1 MTRSHSATLNFGA
14 NHTRRRVLVTGATG
28 YVGGRCI
35 PELLDAGF
43 KVRAVSRNAKS
54 LERFD
59 WFDQVEPAEADLG
72 AEDAADDLD
81 RVMDGIDVVFYL
93 VHSRGS
99 DGDFEE
105 IEQRTARNVSDAAGR
120 AGVRQ
125 IV

>member
-14 NHTRRRVLVTGATG
+14 SHTRRRVLVTGATG

-59 WFDQVEPAEADLG
+59 
-72 AEDAADDLD
+72 
-81 RVMDGIDVVFYL
+81 
-93 VHSRGS
+93 
-99 DGDFEE
+99 
-105 IEQRTARNVSDAAGR
+105 
-120 AGVRQ
+120 
-125 IV
+125 